1 MPTLRRKYQRSKPE
15 ISIGVRNMYCSSNH
29 TDIMKTAIL
38 VTLTVMASACAT
50 VMPAPPNAVFVATF
64 KSETLKGSNTP
75 MGSRTL
81 CDETF
86 SHGAHTSQENQ
97 ICVHTACG
105 WSEVSLRV
113 TERLSGSVPYRVR
126 LRSTVGEW
134 CRPIFYDQQ
143 SDTFVVVTGA
153 QDPITEG
160 VSFEFF
166 PLFTAGSDGL
176 AFVPYPQSPF
186 AILPNKLSSEQ
197 LESLLK
203 PIPPYVFRSKEEF
216 PPQQLQ
222 RLLQLPYVCEQGDD
236 LAYCKAISLADFMK
250 AIRPRS

>member
-1 MPTLRRKYQRSKPE
+1 
-15 ISIGVRNMYCSSNH
+15 
-29 TDIMKTAIL
+29 MKTAIL
-38 VTLTVMASACAT
+38 VTLTVMVSACAT

-64 KSETLKGSNTP
+64 QSETLKGTNTP

-86 SHGAHTSQENQ
+86 SHAAHATQQNQ
-97 ICVHTACG
+97 ICISNACG

-113 TERLSGSVPYRVR
+113 TERLSGSVPHRVR
-126 LRSTVGEW
+126 LRSHVGEW
-134 CRPIFYDQQ
+134 CRPIFYGEYFDPL
-143 SDTFVVVTGA
+143 VVVTGA
-153 QDPITEG
+153 RDPIAEG

-166 PLFTAGSDGL
+166 PLFTAGSDNL
-176 AFVPYPQSPF
+176 AFVPYPYSPF

-203 PIPPYVFRSKEEF
+203 PIPPYIFKSKEEL
-216 PPQQLQ
+216 PQEQIQ
-222 RLLQLPYVCEQGDD
+222 RLLQLSYVCEQGDD
-236 LAYCKAISLADFMK
+236 LAYCKAISLADFKK

>member
-1 MPTLRRKYQRSKPE
+1 
-15 ISIGVRNMYCSSNH
+15 
-29 TDIMKTAIL
+29 MKTAIL

-64 KSETLKGSNTP
+64 KSETLKGLNTP

-134 CRPIFYDQQ
+134 CRPIFYGQQ
-143 SDTFVVVTGA
+143 SDLFVVVTGA

-166 PLFTAGSDGL
+166 PLFTVGSDSL
-176 AFVPYPQSPF
+176 AFVPNFHATFGIP
-186 AILPNKLSSEQ
+186 PNKLSSEQ

-203 PIPPYVFRSKEEF
+203 PIPPYPFRSKEEF
-216 PPQQLQ
+216 SPQQLQ

-236 LAYCKAISLADFMK
+236 LAYCKAISLADFK
-250 AIRPRS
+250 DALRPRS